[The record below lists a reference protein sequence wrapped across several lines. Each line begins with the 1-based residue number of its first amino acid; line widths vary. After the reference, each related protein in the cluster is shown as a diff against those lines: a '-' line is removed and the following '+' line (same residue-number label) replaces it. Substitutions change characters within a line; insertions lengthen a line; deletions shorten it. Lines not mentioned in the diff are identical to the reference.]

1 MSILATARLN
11 YAWAECM
18 RTVRVNP
25 LGAGVR
31 GCGGAPCL
39 GRECLRDFDVPSTL
53 RPSQLPLTL
62 HAWLRASIEIEFTA
76 LDGPKRLD
84 KRKRLRSH
92 LFRCPFTTFHFILRT
107 NYPKPRA
114 QMHLHTY
121 YSRTT
126 FKTEKMYFFL
136 KKPTESLNLQLKDK
150 LMFWNHS
157 ISFLNFLIVLHISKI
172 YL

>member
-18 RTVRVNP
+18 RSVRVNP

-31 GCGGAPCL
+31 GSGGAPCL
-39 GRECLRDFDVPSTL
+39 GRECLRDFDVPSTP

-76 LDGPKRLD
+76 SDGPRRLD

-92 LFRCPFTTFHFILRT
+92 LFRCPFTTFHFISAP
-107 NYPKPRA
+107 NCPRS
-114 QMHLHTY
+114 LHTHMVLLTVLLLV
-121 YSRTT
+121 RTT
-126 FKTEKMYFFL
+126 HKIGQKTLGPRKLFFYHRNR
-136 KKPTESLNLQLKDK
+136 SNRR
-150 LMFWNHS
+150 MV
-157 ISFLNFLIVLHISKI
+157 IM
-172 YL
+172 